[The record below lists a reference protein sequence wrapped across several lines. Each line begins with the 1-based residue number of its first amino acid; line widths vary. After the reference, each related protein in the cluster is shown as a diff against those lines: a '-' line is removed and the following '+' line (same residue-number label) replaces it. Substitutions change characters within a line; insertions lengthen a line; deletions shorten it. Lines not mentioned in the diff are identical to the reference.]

1 MTKPQRRPLTAEEK
15 AEAQRLKAAWTQ
27 FKYARQMEGD
37 PVTQQWLADQ
47 CGWSGQSAVSQFLNG
62 TTPLNLDALMKI
74 CAAIGNDPKRISA
87 RLTMFSQ
94 EQMAGYGANNPD
106 QVQSSPAGD
115 TPALHGRATSL
126 SACPLIS
133 WAEVA
138 SFSHMDTS
146 THPAIPCPVPH
157 SPSTFVLEVQGT
169 SNSSRDGR
177 TFDDGN
183 LIFVDPEATPRAEC
197 GVVLTLDGQ
206 KQPIL
211 RWMVSEGENRYIR
224 ALNPDHP
231 DRALQALPSGTII
244 HGIVIAR
251 LEPL

>member
-1 MTKPQRRPLTAEEK
+1 MTTIQRRPLTAEEK

-27 FKYARQMEGD
+27 FKYARQLQGSA
-37 PVTQQWLADQ
+37 VTQKWLADQ

-74 CAAIGNDPKRISA
+74 CTAIGADPKRVSP
-87 RLTMFSQ
+87 RLTLFSP
-94 EQMAGYGANNPD
+94 EQMAGYSTNMSD
-106 QVQSSPAGD
+106 RLQSSPAGD

-126 SACPLIS
+126 SACPLIG

-138 SFSHMDTS
+138 SISHMDTS
-146 THPAIPCPVPH
+146 THSAIPCPVPH
-157 SPSTFVLEVQGT
+157 SPSTFVLEVKGS

-177 TFDDGN
+177 TFDEGN
-183 LIFVDPEATPRAEC
+183 LIFVDPEADPRTEC
-197 GVVLTLDGQ
+197 GVVLTLEGQ
-206 KQPIL
+206 KLPIL
-211 RWMVSEGENRYIR
+211 RWMVCEGENRYIR

-231 DRALQALPSGTII
+231 ERALQVLPSGSTI

>member
-1 MTKPQRRPLTAEEK
+1 MTTIQRRPLTAEER

-27 FKYARQMEGD
+27 FKYDRQMRGV
-37 PVTQQWLADQ
+37 PVTQKWLADH

-74 CAAIGNDPKRISA
+74 CTAIGADPKRVSP
-87 RLTMFSQ
+87 RLTLFAQ
-94 EQMAGYGANNPD
+94 EQLAGYGTNMSD
-106 QVQSSPAGD
+106 RLQSSPAGD

-133 WAEVA
+133 LAEVA
-138 SFSHMDTS
+138 SISQMDTS
-146 THPAIPCPVPH
+146 THHRIPCPVPH
-157 SPSTFVLEVQGT
+157 SPSTFVLKVEGT

-183 LIFVDPEATPRAEC
+183 LIFVDQEAAPRTEC
-197 GVVLTLDGQ
+197 GVVLTLEGQ
-206 KQPIL
+206 KLPIL
-211 RWMVSEGENRYIR
+211 RWMLCEGESRYIR

-231 DRALQALPSGTII
+231 DRALQALPPGATI